1 MGGEH
6 SSFDPTCV
14 TRPVPERGAAPVE
27 RGERQRVF
35 QPPLSSSRPCHLAER
50 GERRVPRMQMLYPM
64 FAAPLGKV
72 LEMKTHEAHQS
83 LKRTGT
89 VVQVNGSIDP
99 VIFVSH
105 QWCGKM
111 HPDPTFEQ
119 FAVLQ
124 QALRNVIA
132 GRVQIETNWLSHVRG
147 MIFEARSVLEGSSQM
162 DIEWLQNLGE
172 GWLPEKLSSTDV
184 EHLGN
189 CHIWY
194 DYFSMPQPEEAPGDQ
209 DMFMELAA
217 AIYSI
222 PAYIELAKHFLIL
235 APTIRHTD
243 RPSMMLDYPS
253 WRSRSWCRME
263 RVARALMAERNQ
275 ILLVEGGTQVSL
287 LGVHEYLF
295 TPPGHGELSV
305 ESDRECIA
313 PIMSAVLERS
323 LAASLESQQFHRYR
337 VLLSMRGRLA
347 EGLPLEAGS
356 IGVVPACLETDAT
369 DEFLRQNGLLGPLQH
384 DLHGWAPVHY
394 AGVAGDEEVLR
405 NLFDRNADVNCQTT
419 KPDPD
424 CLLEAGV
431 SILMLASYLNGSGCI
446 VDFLLRQRADVNT
459 ATGVGGNT
467 ALHFACMSGH
477 ISALEALIHGRA
489 DVNYRDAFDNT
500 SITAAVANR
509 NEDMVSVLLE
519 ATASIDKNL
528 HGVSPLHYAA
538 WAARP
543 SASLMTQLVNAE
555 CDVNSQ
561 VRLPP
566 RSVYGPVCFS
576 ASFAFRKNERTEFAA
591 LFHHWPGSTP
601 LMIAAFFGNSDAA
614 AVLIDS
620 LADPSVRNFRGA
632 TAAALAALRK
642 KPTDFLPRCSGEAG
656 TAGSEE
662 DCELASEEMRRIG
675 VMGSADTFPTATKG
689 LLVALFGSETSPKPA
704 RERKRISL

>member
-1 MGGEH
+1 
-6 SSFDPTCV
+6 
-14 TRPVPERGAAPVE
+14 
-27 RGERQRVF
+27 
-35 QPPLSSSRPCHLAER
+35 
-50 GERRVPRMQMLYPM
+50 MQMLYPM

-72 LEMKTHEAHQS
+72 LEMKTHEAHQV
-83 LKRTGT
+83 LKRSGT

-105 QWCGKM
+105 QWCGKT
-111 HPDPTFEQ
+111 HPDPSFEQ

-147 MIFEARSVLEGSSQM
+147 MVFEARSVLEGSSQM
-162 DIEWLQNLGE
+162 DIKWLQNVGE

-184 EHLGN
+184 KDLGS
-189 CHIWY
+189 CHVWY

-235 APTIRHTD
+235 APSVRHAD
-243 RPSMMLDYPS
+243 WPSMTLDYPS
-253 WRSRSWCRME
+253 WRCRSWCRME
-263 RVARALMAERNQ
+263 RVACALMTERNR
-275 ILLVEGGTQVSL
+275 ILLVEGATQVSL
-287 LGVHEYLF
+287 LGVQDYLF
-295 TPPGHGELSV
+295 APPGHGELSV

-323 LAASLESQQFHRYR
+323 LAASLEGQQFHRYR
-337 VLLSMRGRLA
+337 VLLSMRGQLVG
-347 EGLPLEAGS
+347 GLPLEAGS
-356 IGVVPACLETDAT
+356 IGVVPACLETNAT
-369 DEFLRQNGLLGPLQH
+369 DEFLRQNGLLGPLEH

-394 AGVAGDEEVLR
+394 AAVAGDEEVLR

-431 SILMLASYLNGSGCI
+431 SILMLASYLNGNKRI
-446 VDFLLRQRADVNT
+446 VEFLLQKQADVNS

-477 ISALEALIHGRA
+477 ISAVEALLHGRA
-489 DVNYRDAFDNT
+489 DVNSRDAFDN
-500 SITAAVANR
+500 SPIVAAVASR
-509 NEDMVSVLLE
+509 SEDIVSTLLE
-519 ATASIDKNL
+519 VTASIYKNL
-528 HGVSPLHYAA
+528 HGVSPLHHAA

-543 SASLMTQLVNAE
+543 NASLMRQLVKAE

-561 VRLPP
+561 VRLTP

-591 LFHHWPGSTP
+591 MFHHWPGSTP
-601 LMIAAFFGNSDAA
+601 LMVAAFFGNRDAA
-614 AVLIDS
+614 TVLIDS
-620 LADPSVRNFRGA
+620 RADPGVRNFRGA

-642 KPTDFLPRCSGEAG
+642 KPTDFLPRSPGVCDDAEAPAAAALFSGMSGVVGAEEEEEAD
-656 TAGSEE
+656 

-675 VMGSADTFPTATKG
+675 VMGSADTFPQATKG
-689 LLVALFGSETSPKPA
+689 LLVALLGTEKPKPA
-704 RERKRISL
+704 RERKCISL